1 MITAPLIDYERLADE
16 AWARLRSAGDER
28 NHPMRLVVLATV
40 DAGGAPDA
48 RSMVLRGADRRSG
61 HLWFYTDRRSEK
73 IDQLCGCQWACAV
86 AWDRT
91 AGIQMRMRG
100 TAAVHESGPVADR
113 HWRQA
118 SLALQALFAAP
129 DAPGRPLRP
138 PDPRLVG
145 MKRALAEGCLADAR
159 TNFAVIEMSPRTIE
173 WHQVI
178 EGEQRRAVLHAATS
192 WAPQP
197 LSP

>member
-1 MITAPLIDYERLADE
+1 MMTAHLIDYEMLAEE
-16 AWARLRSAGDER
+16 AWTRLRDAGDER

-48 RSMVLRGADRRSG
+48 RTMVVRGADRRSG
-61 HLWFYTDRRSEK
+61 RIWFYTDRRSEK
-73 IDQLCGCQWACAV
+73 IDQLCSCQWACAV

-91 AGIQMRMRG
+91 AGIQLRLRG
-100 TAAVHESGPVADR
+100 TATVHESGPVADR

-145 MKRALAEGCLADAR
+145 MKRALDEGCLTDAR
-159 TNFAVIEMSPRTIE
+159 TNFAVIEMQVRTIE

-178 EGEQRRAVLHAATS
+178 EGEQRRAVLHAATA
-192 WAPQP
+192 WAVQP
-197 LSP
+197 LAP